1 MHAGDKR
8 PLTFA
13 VLPII
18 EEAYVPPTI
27 SRQVLKLPTLP
38 SLTSYLLYLTLP
50 YPALHLAAR
59 YDAK

>member
-27 SRQVLKLPTLP
+27 SRQVTYLPFLALYTAGHSIAP
-38 SLTSYLLYLTLP
+38 STVIVL
-50 YPALHLAAR
+50 
-59 YDAK
+59 